1 MNVVKCLLLVTT
13 RAYIQPVFEAIS
25 LSSPRKRGSFLFPR
39 KYFEIAKKRLDKGEE
54 WVYSRRMDNNN
65 SEVRKLRTQLML
77 DQQEFADVMAV
88 DKGTVSRWER
98 GKQKPRAVHLRRM
111 ARLSKKV
118 NNAKN

>member
-1 MNVVKCLLLVTT
+1 
-13 RAYIQPVFEAIS
+13 
-25 LSSPRKRGSFLFPR
+25 
-39 KYFEIAKKRLDKGEE
+39 
-54 WVYSRRMDNNN
+54 MDNSNN
-65 SEVRKLRTQLML
+65 EVKKLRTQMML

-98 GKQKPRAVHLRRM
+98 GKQKPKPVHLRRM